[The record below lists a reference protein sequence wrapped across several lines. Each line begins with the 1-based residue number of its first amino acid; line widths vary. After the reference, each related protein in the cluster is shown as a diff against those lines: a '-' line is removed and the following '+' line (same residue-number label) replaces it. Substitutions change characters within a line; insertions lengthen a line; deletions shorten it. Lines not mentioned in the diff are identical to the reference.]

1 MGDSM
6 KTSSSSDSAE
16 WWRPLSEQLRRHGR
30 TLESTATF
38 VAGLAFFGLVLD
50 FRGIAPDAL
59 TLTETA
65 RSLTESSQAGLS
77 PTLLE
82 STHPFVELLA
92 SWLFRIS
99 GAPLLASLQPL
110 SLFAVA
116 GALPAI
122 WGIATRIGDRR
133 HGVAAVVIFA
143 TLPQVAG
150 AGTTVGAAAVFVFL
164 WSWFLRLVVVDRHRW
179 FGTLPLW
186 MLAAALVLTWP
197 PFILAGVLWL
207 YVELRESTRTASA
220 DSEHLPGEVPAGAL
234 PIAVALLP
242 LAALA
247 LATLLHPALRSAP
260 VEGWSHFFDFVLRWN
275 GTPFQFAGTLY
286 AEARPPLWS
295 GYALLWWMVPT
306 ASILAALGG
315 WLCIVSDPWK
325 PSRSGRLVQRLC
337 LWGLPLAGLLPW
349 LHRGVSWGRI
359 SFVLAAGPLLAVCGA
374 LFVVRALDGFEA
386 LIADRVPRPVRN
398 VAIVTASLALAVAL
412 SALVHRAHPVEGSY
426 YTSTIGG
433 FGGAVERGLPVSR
446 DRVYP
451 IEVVRRASSAVSGG
465 SIAAIEDADLVRAYR
480 DMGLLG
486 EISAAGSPFDADA
499 RIRRL
504 GEFDP
509 GSDSVGKNPNAVV
522 DLSGT
527 ATPLYSVDG
536 IPIYWLEQ

>member
-1 MGDSM
+1 MN
-6 KTSSSSDSAE
+6 TSSTSDGADR
-16 WWRPLSEQLRRHGR
+16 WRRLFERLRSHGR
-30 TLESTATF
+30 ALERTAIF
-38 VAGLAFFGLVLD
+38 GVGLAFLGLVLG

-65 RSLTESSQAGLS
+65 RSLTESSEAGLS

-82 STHPFVELLA
+82 STHPFVELLG
-92 SWLFRIS
+92 SWLFRLS
-99 GAPLLASLQPL
+99 GDPLLAALQPL

-122 WGIATRIGDRR
+122 WGIATRVGDRR
-133 HGVAAVVIFA
+133 HGVAGVAIFA

-164 WSWFLRLVVVDRHRW
+164 WSWFLRLIVVERHRW
-179 FGTLPLW
+179 YGTLPLW
-186 MLAAALVLTWP
+186 ILAAALVLTWP
-197 PFILAGVLWL
+197 PFILAGILWL
-207 YVELRESTRTASA
+207 YVELRESTRSASA
-220 DSEHLPGEVPAGAL
+220 DSVHLPGEVPAGT
-234 PIAVALLP
+234 LP
-242 LAALA
+242 LAVAA
-247 LATLLHPALRSAP
+247 MPVAAIVVATLLHPALRSAP
-260 VEGWSHFFDFVLRWN
+260 VEGWSHFFDFALRWT

-286 AEARPPLWS
+286 ADARPPLWS

-306 ASILAALGG
+306 ASILAAVGG
-315 WLCIVSDPWK
+315 WLCLVSEPWR

-359 SFVLAAGPLLAVCGA
+359 SFVLAAAPLLAVCGA
-374 LFVVRALDGFEA
+374 LFVVRALEGLEA
-386 LIADRVPRPVRN
+386 LLADRAPPPVRTGA
-398 VAIVTASLALAVAL
+398 VVTVSLALAVAL
-412 SALVHRAHPVEGSY
+412 VAIVHRAHPVEGSY

-451 IEVVRRASSAVSGG
+451 IEVVRRASSEVSGG
-465 SIAAIEDADLVRAYR
+465 SIAAIEDADLVRSYR

-486 EISAAGSPFDADA
+486 ETSAAGSPFAADA

-504 GEFDP
+504 GEFEP
-509 GSDSVGKNPNAVV
+509 GSDSVGNDPNAVV

-527 ATPLYSVDG
+527 ATPLYSIDG